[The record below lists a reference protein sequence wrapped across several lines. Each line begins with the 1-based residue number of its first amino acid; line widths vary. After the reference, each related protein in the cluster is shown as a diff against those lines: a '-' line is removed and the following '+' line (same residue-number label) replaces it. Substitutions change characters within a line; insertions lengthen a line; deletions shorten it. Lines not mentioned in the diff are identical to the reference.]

1 MSGVKPPTHE
11 RNLEETKRVARI
23 VRIVQMIANAPR
35 RYQRKELAAHFE
47 VSDSMLKKDME
58 VIRHGLRLQ
67 LERTREGYYF
77 QQIPNLPPL
86 QYSFTEALALL
97 TSIQAAQ
104 QVSGIGSPELAAA
117 IARLEALFPNEFLP
131 LLKQMTRP
139 PVLTAQ
145 REHRQQMLTLLNSAL
160 LYHQKVRI
168 TYETRSRDGAV
179 SERVV
184 HPYQIM
190 PYVRS
195 WQLIAYCERRKDVI
209 MFKIDRIH
217 EATTLPD
224 TTYTV
229 AADFDPEEYIGNRWG
244 IMRIDGEVEAVV
256 LHFDAEVGR
265 RVSEEEWHKSQE
277 TEILDDGSVI
287 FRLKM
292 IITPEFTS
300 WLLYYGSGLEVVAPT
315 WLRAQVAEEH
325 QKAAAKYFD
334 ILPSIVK
341 YFV

>member
-1 MSGVKPPTHE
+1 MAKPTPSLHE
-11 RNLEETKRVARI
+11 RNLEETKRVARVI
-23 VRIVQMIANAPR
+23 QIVQMIATAPR
-35 RYQRKELAAHFE
+35 RYQRLDLAEHFE
-47 VSDSMLKKDME
+47 LSDSMIKKDLE
-58 VIRHGLRLQ
+58 IIRHGLKLALRSS
-67 LERTREGYYF
+67 RDGYYF
-77 QQIPNLPPL
+77 EHVPTLPPL
-86 QYSFTEALALL
+86 QYSLTEALAML

-117 IARLEALFPNEFLP
+117 IARLEALFPAEFLP

-160 LYHQKVRI
+160 LYHHKVRI

-244 IMRIDGEVEAVV
+244 IMRVEGEVEEVV
-256 LHFDAEVGR
+256 LHFDPEVGR
-265 RVSEEEWHKSQE
+265 RVAEEAWHKSQK
-277 TEILDDGSVI
+277 TEIQADGSVI
-287 FRLKM
+287 FRLHM
-292 IITPEFTS
+292 IITPEFMS
-300 WLLYYGSGLEVVAPT
+300 WLLYYGAGLEVIGPA
-315 WLRAQVAEEH
+315 WLRERVAEEH
-325 QKAAAKYFD
+325 QKAAMKYKENG
-334 ILPSIVK
+334 L
-341 YFV
+341 